1 MNKEEKRRIFQ
12 RFSREDLISILV
24 NETIKNENYRIS
36 IDKLIR
42 RFKKEKKE
50 LIKENKELK
59 KQLKDRSD
67 VKWKD
72 KSNYFNNMVYINNYF
87 NVCWTFYI

>member
-1 MNKEEKRRIFQ
+1 MNKEEKRKIFY

-59 KQLKDRSD
+59 KQLRDRSD
-67 VKWKD
+67 VK
-72 KSNYFNNMVYINNYF
+72 
-87 NVCWTFYI
+87 

>member
-59 KQLKDRSD
+59 KQLKE
-67 VKWKD
+67 VK
-72 KSNYFNNMVYINNYF
+72 
-87 NVCWTFYI
+87 